1 MRKKNALREHWIAPY
16 GEGVKPVEDDGFLEL
31 AKWIEDIEDSTDEN
45 VEDYGDYAG
54 DGNPKT
60 EIVSVSEK
68 WTFTGTY
75 DAEDPAQK
83 MIAEMKRKTGDDR
96 KLWHKIVQTDG
107 TTVLGVATAS
117 EIIAGSGNALEF
129 ETFSCVLNYDNIP
142 EVTP

>member
-1 MRKKNALREHWIAPY
+1 MRKKNAIREHWVAPY
-16 GEGVKPVEDDGFLEL
+16 NKGEKPVDDEAYVEL

-45 VEDYGDYAG
+45 VEEYGDYSG
-54 DGNPKT
+54 DGNPKS
-60 EIVSVSEK
+60 EVISVSEK

-75 DAEDPAQK
+75 DSEDEAQK
-83 MIAEMKRKTGDDR
+83 LIAGMKRKTGDDR

-107 TTVLGVATAS
+107 QTVVGVATAS

-129 ETFSCVLNYDNIP
+129 ETFSCVLNYDNLP